1 MAILFGQSC
10 APVSGSV
17 TGLFAN
23 PGQTV
28 VLVVEVLDGQGSRV
42 DGYQPTLDFVRSPSG
57 SDLSGFPAVM
67 TRISTGLYNLGI
79 SIPRGVTAIGTY
91 IASASW
97 IHPSLAARQYQL
109 YLINVALPF
118 GTASAT
124 PA

>member
-28 VLVVEVLDGQGSRV
+28 VLAVEVLDGQGSRV
-42 DGYQPTLDFVRSPSG
+42 DGYQPTLNFVRGPDG
-57 SDLSGFPAVM
+57 SNLPDFPDLMIRDSV
-67 TRISTGLYNLGI
+67 GLYNLGV
-79 SIPRGVTAIGTY
+79 SIPSGVSAIGTY

-97 IHPSLAARQYQL
+97 THPNLGVTQYQL
-109 YLINVALPF
+109 FLINVALPF
-118 GTASAT
+118 GSASGT